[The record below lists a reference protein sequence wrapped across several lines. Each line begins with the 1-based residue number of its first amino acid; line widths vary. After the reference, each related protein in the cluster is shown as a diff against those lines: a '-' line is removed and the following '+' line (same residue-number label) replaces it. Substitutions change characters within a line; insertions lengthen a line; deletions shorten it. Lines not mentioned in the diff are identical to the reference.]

1 MLRAMPS
8 LPSLPLYGTV
18 PGREEK
24 DRPWLSALRQPL
36 HSLAFAVPLLG
47 ALPQGRGRKKGTC
60 LLVLGSTLYP
70 QYPHSQGTKTDS
82 PGLGSPTTAL
92 CSAARETM
100 WKKNSLM
107 VIVSQGNTQSQSSS
121 ARRFLFVKT
130 GVGGGRTPNRLASAR
145 GQADLCLSYLLHVV
159 TVSHASCQCRSSVS

>member
-24 DRPWLSALRQPL
+24 DRPWLSARRQPL

-107 VIVSQGNTQSQSSS
+107 VIVSQGNTQSQ
-121 ARRFLFVKT
+121 AIPFCKN
-130 GVGGGRTPNRLASAR
+130 GGWGGRTPNRLASAR